1 MIADAVKGLIE
12 RGEPLLAVE
21 HQEGVLRG
29 WWWSTLKLTTGEG
42 ALPVAHAQDAAG
54 GVVVGDRDDQCL
66 GGTGLPD
73 EIALEI
79 GQHHVA
85 AVDPIQQ
92 IEEGLGV
99 GVFVDG
105 HELSRQVLKLVENG
119 VHQQGTSLLMHTV

>member
-1 MIADAVKGLIE
+1 MAEITHKTSL
-12 RGEPLLAVE
+12 
-21 HQEGVLRG
+21 QEL
-29 WWWSTLKLTTGEG
+29 
-42 ALPVAHAQDAAG
+42 AG

-92 IEEGLGV
+92 IKQGLGV

-105 HELSRQVLKLVENG
+105 HAPMPSFSKKAQATR
-119 VHQQGTSLLMHTV
+119 

>member
-1 MIADAVKGLIE
+1 MIADAVEGLIE
-12 RGEPLLAVE
+12 GGEPLLAVE

-29 WWWSTLKLTTGEG
+29 GWRCAFKLTTGEG
-42 ALPVAHAQDAAG
+42 SLPIAHAQDAAG

-105 HELSRQVLKLVENG
+105 HAPTPSRSKNS
-119 VHQQGTSLLMHTV
+119 HAIR